1 MLRAKIVHK
10 AVGLLLV
17 KMNSWGHSTTD
28 LSRVRKR
35 SSLRGVNANRRQ
47 FLQFLAASSMLAPAA
62 RAWAQQAASS
72 HEPFA
77 LTSAKDA
84 LDVMEFEGAARSA
97 LPPAHWGYMATGV
110 DDDLTLK
117 ANVEAFKH
125 IRLKPRRLVDVSKAD
140 LRTEVY
146 GAVWETPI
154 FVCPVGSQRAFH
166 PEGELATARAARA
179 KRTTMILSSVT
190 TYSVEDVAKALATP
204 PWYQLYMPLK
214 WEDTQKLVKRV
225 EDAGCPALVWTV
237 DLLAGRNTETA
248 TRFARQDTRNCV
260 ACHSQGPGIRIHS
273 PMFDGLD
280 GRFNPPE
287 ATWAYV
293 DRLKKLTR
301 MKLLLKG
308 IDGAD
313 DARLAVDHG
322 VDGLVVS
329 NHGGRASETL
339 RATIDCLPEVVDAVR
354 GRIPVF
360 VDGGFRRGADVYKA
374 LASGARA
381 VGIGRPYIWGLS
393 AFGQEGVE
401 RVLDILRAELTL
413 TMRQMG
419 TPSIRDITPA
429 RVLRG

>member
-1 MLRAKIVHK
+1 M
-10 AVGLLLV
+10 
-17 KMNSWGHSTTD
+17 D
-28 LSRVRKR
+28 
-35 SSLRGVNANRRQ
+35 ANRRH
-47 FLQFLAASSMLAPAA
+47 FLQFLAASSVVAPAA
-62 RAWAQQAASS
+62 RAWAQQLAAS
-72 HEPFA
+72 HETIPLTTPLTTP

-84 LDVMEFEGAARSA
+84 LDVMEFEEAARRA

-117 ANVEAFKH
+117 ANMEAFKR

-140 LRTEVY
+140 LRTEVF
-146 GAVWETPI
+146 GATWDTPI
-154 FVCPVGSQRAFH
+154 FICPVGGQMAFH

-179 KRTTMILSSVT
+179 KRHTMILSSAT
-190 TYSVEDVAKALATP
+190 SNSVEEVAKALGTP

-214 WEDTQKLVKRV
+214 WDETEKLVKRV

-260 ACHSQGPGIRIHS
+260 ACHTQGPGVRIHS
-273 PMFDGLD
+273 PMFAGLE

-301 MKLLLKG
+301 MKVLLKG
-308 IDGAD
+308 IDSAE
-313 DARLAVDHG
+313 DAGLAVEHG

-329 NHGGRASETL
+329 NHGGRATETL
-339 RATIDCLPEVVDAVR
+339 RATIDCLPEVVEAVR
-354 GRIPVF
+354 GRIPVC
-360 VDGGFRRGADVYKA
+360 VDGGFRRGTDIYKA

-393 AFGQEGVE
+393 AFGQEGIE

-419 TPSIRDITPA
+419 TPSIRDITPG
-429 RVLRG
+429 RVLRA

>member
-1 MLRAKIVHK
+1 M
-10 AVGLLLV
+10 
-17 KMNSWGHSTTD
+17 D
-28 LSRVRKR
+28 
-35 SSLRGVNANRRQ
+35 ANRRQ
-47 FLQFLAASSMLAPAA
+47 FLQFLAASTVIAPAT
-62 RAWAQQAASS
+62 RAWAQQLVASHDAAV
-72 HEPFA
+72 

-84 LDVMEFEGAARSA
+84 LDVMEFEEAARRA

-117 ANVEAFKH
+117 ANMEAFKR

-140 LRTEVY
+140 LRTEVF
-146 GAVWETPI
+146 GAMWETPI
-154 FVCPVGSQRAFH
+154 FLCPVGGQQAFN
-166 PEGELATARAARA
+166 PAGELATARAARA
-179 KRTTMILSSVT
+179 KRHTMILSSAT
-190 TYSVEDVAKALATP
+190 STPVEDVAKSLGAP

-214 WEDTQKLVKRV
+214 WDETEKLVKRV

-260 ACHSQGPGIRIHS
+260 ACHTQGAGVRIHS
-273 PMFDGLD
+273 PMFEGLE

-301 MKLLLKG
+301 MKVLLKG
-308 IDGAD
+308 IDSAE
-313 DARLAVDHG
+313 DAALAVDHG

-329 NHGGRASETL
+329 NHGGRATETL
-339 RATIDCLPEVVDAVR
+339 RATIDCLPEVVDAAR
-354 GRIPVF
+354 GRIPIF
-360 VDGGFRRGADVYKA
+360 VDGGFRRGTDIYKA

-393 AFGQEGVE
+393 AFGQEGIE

-419 TPSIRDITPA
+419 TPSIRDITAA